1 MKHHNNFY
9 TMAHLVVA
17 AIRLHEYRHAGPPAM
32 EHICEALSI
41 SIEEGNRLSLK
52 LKSLDIIEMMEKPG
66 EVRLF
71 VKDHVKIET
80 IPDQAES
87 RSMQSALEEFK
98 KSRTE
103 EIDKIKSIQSSY
115 ADKKKKLHEE
125 LEQQLKNSLKKTI

>member
-1 MKHHNNFY
+1 MKKNNNFY

-17 AIRLHEYRHAGPPAM
+17 AIRLHEHRHARPPAM

-41 SIEEGNRLSLK
+41 SLEEGNRLSLK
-52 LKSLDIIEMMEKPG
+52 LKDIDIIEMMEKPG
-66 EVRLF
+66 DVRLF
-71 VKDHVKIET
+71 VKDHIKIET

-87 RSMQSALEEFK
+87 TSMQSALEEFK

-125 LEQQLKNSLKKTI
+125 LEQQLKNSLKK